1 MRNDNCM
8 TTATINKIEHYL
20 ANDMPLTEYQKEC
33 IIYALNKVRDLR
45 QVPYYEVIY
54 HDEYDRT
61 ERRIMEPVSMD
72 IINNGSTEMQRD
84 HFELDFNRILR

>member
-1 MRNDNCM
+1 M

-33 IIYALNKVRDLR
+33 IIYALNKVRDVK
-45 QVPYYEVIY
+45 QKPYYEVIY

-61 ERRIMEPVSMD
+61 ERRIMEPVSMN
-72 IINNGSTEMQRD
+72 IIDDGHVKIRKD
-84 HFELDFNRILR
+84 HFVLDFNRTLP